1 MFIKID
7 KKSLEEVIISSEEM
21 VAILEQDLKADVID
35 EVLTDIVSG
44 TYEHSNALAVYKY
57 KS

>member
-7 KKSLEEVIISSEEM
+7 KQSLAEVIISSEEM

-44 TYEHSNALAVYKY
+44 TYEHSNILAVYKY
-57 KS
+57 KT